1 MMRTLGQYMVG
12 SAATFG
18 YVQRVRRHSKF
29 SFLTILQLLHVHWHD
44 HPHRELAHPY
54 RSFRQGSG
62 EPRRPSHHEEEEG
75 TDDAADPG
83 SVDGNMKNGGHVQK
97 TKLGLEVA
105 SPRRRM
111 YYTERNFKPI
121 TSIMGKSLSCLRG
134 NTCFFVHLNGSRFE
148 FPGVFLNSAALDM
161 LTLGRTAIHCTHSG
175 ISAMLL
181 RRRSLPR
188 GADRPAYEF
197 RILQLRPAALGM
209 TQHRKT
215 KRSGASC
222 NDFGPI
228 EHA

>member
-1 MMRTLGQYMVG
+1 MRWMLWSWILTLFTAVGLVIGFIFGATNIIRFGPGPNGMMRTLGQYMVG

-105 SPRRRM
+105 SPRSRM

-121 TSIMGKSLSCLRG
+121 TSIMGKSFL
-134 NTCFFVHLNGSRFE
+134 FE
-148 FPGVFLNSAALDM
+148 WEV
-161 LTLGRTAIHCTHSG
+161 
-175 ISAMLL
+175 
-181 RRRSLPR
+181 
-188 GADRPAYEF
+188 
-197 RILQLRPAALGM
+197 
-209 TQHRKT
+209 
-215 KRSGASC
+215 
-222 NDFGPI
+222 
-228 EHA
+228 

>member
-121 TSIMGKSLSCLRG
+121 TSIMGKYLFLCTLERESVPVSWCIFELGCPRYAYIGTDCYTLYSLWNLCDVAQ
-134 NTCFFVHLNGSRFE
+134 TQE
-148 FPGVFLNSAALDM
+148 
-161 LTLGRTAIHCTHSG
+161 LTT
-175 ISAMLL
+175 
-181 RRRSLPR
+181 RRRPTSL
-188 GADRPAYEF
+188 
-197 RILQLRPAALGM
+197 RIPYPAAPTSNPGYDP
-209 TQHRKT
+209 
-215 KRSGASC
+215 ASQDKEIRC
-222 NDFGPI
+222 
-228 EHA
+228 

>member
-105 SPRRRM
+105 SPRSRM

-121 TSIMGKSLSCLRG
+121 TSIVGKSFL
-134 NTCFFVHLNGSRFE
+134 FE
-148 FPGVFLNSAALDM
+148 WEVYV
-161 LTLGRTAIHCTHSG
+161 
-175 ISAMLL
+175 
-181 RRRSLPR
+181 SL
-188 GADRPAYEF
+188 Y
-197 RILQLRPAALGM
+197 
-209 TQHRKT
+209 T
-215 KRSGASC
+215 
-222 NDFGPI
+222 
-228 EHA
+228 